1 MIFSIDLYSMEHNT
15 FGWLSERGD
24 NFFNLL
30 QKEGGTQK
38 GGGGGGPLEKGGF
51 QTWRKLWSVQYWQ
64 QSLSNT
70 SKLAK
75 MVHQVSFGEELSSLR
90 LKKFMIAGSSNL

>member
-1 MIFSIDLYSMEHNT
+1 MIFSVDLYSMEHNT

-38 GGGGGGPLEKGGF
+38 GGGGG
-51 QTWRKLWSVQYWQ
+51 
-64 QSLSNT
+64 
-70 SKLAK
+70 
-75 MVHQVSFGEELSSLR
+75 SLR
-90 LKKFMIAGSSNL
+90 KGRFPNLEETMVSTILAAITFKH